1 MINIIRPTMRFG
13 QNHMIGYEAMFG
25 IILKNTIANIT
36 SKIVPSSSFLKN
48 NTIRLSLSLL

>member
-25 IILKNTIANIT
+25 IILKNTIANSEPFTLVIT
-36 SKIVPSSSFLKN
+36 CSELKSVWP
-48 NTIRLSLSLL
+48 I